1 MNTQNAQTYAS
12 SSQAP
17 AAPDM
22 QPTAVPELPP
32 GPPDRWRLG
41 NLWAMGRDLLGF
53 TTRCARDYGDCVL
66 LTTVPQQIIL
76 INHPD
81 LIEQV
86 LVTQKRN
93 FIKHFVLRRQR
104 SIIGNGLVVSEGDFW
119 LRQRRLIQPA
129 FHRQRIAAYGDLM
142 VDFTDRLL
150 ATWQAGETRDIHLD
164 MTKLTLDI
172 VTKSLFDADVDSP
185 AYQAVVDVSA
195 ENATMQARLNRIF
208 PWLERLPTPANR
220 RFRNAIQRLDRSI
233 YELIEMHKGCETPS
247 ADVLCMLLHAR
258 DEDGSQM
265 TEQQVR
271 DEVLTLFFAGQ
282 ESSALALSWTWWLL
296 AQHPE
301 VADRLAA
308 EVDTVLAGRAPTL
321 EDLPRLQYT
330 AMIINESM
338 RLYPP
343 AYMIGRE
350 AVEEC
355 TLGGYHIP
363 AGSTLLMSQWI
374 TQRDPR
380 HFAQPEMFHP
390 ERWAG
395 DLAKQLPK
403 YAYFPFGG
411 GPRLCI
417 GSTFAMME
425 NVLILARIAQKFRFA
440 LAPGQEVTPQPTI
453 TLRPKKGIRVVV
465 RPRASMSA

>member
-1 MNTQNAQTYAS
+1 
-12 SSQAP
+12 
-17 AAPDM
+17 
-22 QPTAVPELPP
+22 
-32 GPPDRWRLG
+32 
-41 NLWAMGRDLLGF
+41 MGRDFLGF
-53 TTRCARDYGDCVL
+53 ITHSAREYGDCVL
-66 LTTVPQQIIL
+66 LTRAPQQIIL
-76 INHPD
+76 INDPD
-81 LIEQV
+81 LIEEV

-150 ATWQAGETRDIHLD
+150 ATWRPGETRDIHLD

-185 AYQAVVDVSA
+185 AYRAVVDVSEA
-195 ENATMQARLNRIF
+195 NSTLQARVNRLF
-208 PWLERLPTPANR
+208 PWLEQLPTPANL
-220 RFRNAIQRLDRSI
+220 RFRNAVQRLDRAI
-233 YELIEMHKGCETPS
+233 YDLIEMHKGCETPS

-265 TEQQVR
+265 TERQVR

-282 ESSALALSWTWWLL
+282 ESSALALAWTWWLL
-296 AQHPE
+296 AQHPH

-308 EVDTVLAGRAPTL
+308 EVDTVLEGRPPTL
-321 EDLPRLQYT
+321 GDLPRLQY
-330 AMIINESM
+330 AEMVINESM

-343 AYMIGRE
+343 AYAIGRE
-350 AVEEC
+350 ALEHC
-355 TLGGYHIP
+355 ILGGYHIP
-363 AGSTLLMSQWI
+363 AGATILMSQWV

-380 HFAQPEMFHP
+380 HFDQPEAFRP
-390 ERWAG
+390 ERWEH
-395 DLAKQLPK
+395 DLAKRLPK

-417 GSTFAMME
+417 GNTFAMME
-425 NVLILARIAQKFRFA
+425 NVLILARTAQQFRFA
-440 LAPGQEVTPQPTI
+440 VAPGQEVTPQPAI
-453 TLRPKKGIRVVV
+453 TLRPKNGIRVVV
-465 RPRASMSA
+465 QPR